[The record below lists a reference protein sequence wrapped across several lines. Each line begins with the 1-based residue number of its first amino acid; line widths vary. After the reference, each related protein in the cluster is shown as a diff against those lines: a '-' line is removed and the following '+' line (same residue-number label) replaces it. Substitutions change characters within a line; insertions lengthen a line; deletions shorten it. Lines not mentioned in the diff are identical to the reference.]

1 MLIDFNAGAA
11 SATAIFCVCL
21 QQQPLLLSAD
31 FSDFVPLTD
40 QTVSPSSVCTCG
52 IRTTTSSGLLI
63 SRLSIAIHGIADTFF
78 TFCHYRTEYR
88 DSFILLVSREYRR
101 SFFTI

>member
-52 IRTTTSSGLLI
+52 IRTTTSYIGSGSSINRVLA
-63 SRLSIAIHGIADTFF
+63 IAIWPAAEDEAAACSGSADAPSMP
-78 TFCHYRTEYR
+78 CHSAITARL
-88 DSFILLVSREYRR
+88 D
-101 SFFTI
+101 